1 MPYKYNCVTRPD
13 VVHNVEFVVCF
24 CPAWKYISSFGIET
38 RWGLRPMWVV
48 HPPLCYRNHTDSG
61 TNIVSSTLSEKI
73 RLCLFRVQSP
83 QIFIGVRY
91 VFRPT
96 HKASIFSEK
105 SILFQRSKV
114 LPKDS
119 SRHTHTHTIL
129 VYLAHEFALSSTVYW
144 ILCTRN
150 TCNFMLYEAW
160 KVPQQQGMPPTAPAN
175 AQTNQRH
182 EICLKA
188 RWKFEQMATWTQH
201 GFC

>member
-1 MPYKYNCVTRPD
+1 
-13 VVHNVEFVVCF
+13 
-24 CPAWKYISSFGIET
+24 
-38 RWGLRPMWVV
+38 MWVV

-91 VFRPT
+91 VSRPT

-119 SRHTHTHTIL
+119 SRHTHTHTQFLYIL
-129 VYLAHEFALSSTVYW
+129 HTNLHFQVPCIEFYVHAIRV
-144 ILCTRN
+144 ILCCTRREKFLN
-150 TCNFMLYEAW
+150 NKGC
-160 KVPQQQGMPPTAPAN
+160 PQRLPLTPKRINGMRFA
-175 AQTNQRH
+175 
-182 EICLKA
+182 
-188 RWKFEQMATWTQH
+188 
-201 GFC
+201 